1 MKSAK
6 SPIRVVVRIAVVLLS
21 VVAVLVAVVTIK
33 TVIET
38 KRDTERFTTRKSPTP
53 LIGGILSNLS
63 VSEFK
68 AFIEPH
74 YSWEDISSS
83 GKSDFGGWRPPL
95 DVTNLLIRDYSHL
108 GFKGRLVV
116 NFFNDRLDAGIFFP
130 KDFDG
135 YLDALSSMIGKK
147 IISDEE
153 VYLPPHT
160 RVWRAIA
167 YPDNK
172 YVGWEDKRLA
182 DELSEWVSK
191 YSWVPE
197 RRPGRAE
204 IRSWS

>member
-1 MKSAK
+1 MSAR
-6 SPIRVVVRIAVVLLS
+6 SLTMVVVRIAVVLLS

-74 YSWEDISSS
+74 YSWEDISNS
-83 GKSDFGGWRPPL
+83 GKSDFGGWRPPY

-108 GFKGRLVV
+108 GFKGRLMV
-116 NFFNDRLDAGIFFP
+116 NFFNDRLDSGIFFP

-147 IISDEE
+147 SYQTKKYISRLIHGSGGLSLIRMTGTSAGRTSG
-153 VYLPPHT
+153 LPM
-160 RVWRAIA
+160 
-167 YPDNK
+167 
-172 YVGWEDKRLA
+172 
-182 DELSEWVSK
+182 S
-191 YSWVPE
+191 
-197 RRPGRAE
+197 
-204 IRSWS
+204 